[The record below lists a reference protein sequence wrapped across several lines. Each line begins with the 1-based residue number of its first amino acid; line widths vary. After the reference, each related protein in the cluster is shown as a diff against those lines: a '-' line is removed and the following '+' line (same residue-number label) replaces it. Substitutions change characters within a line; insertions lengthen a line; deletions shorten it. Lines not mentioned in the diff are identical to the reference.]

1 MIFVRSEVDWW
12 YLVKV
17 NLLVKGV
24 GEGGVGELGRLARL
38 QSPWIRQVPGD
49 GADISKVL
57 EDTGDGDDMQGHKLV
72 MML

>member
-49 GADISKVL
+49 GVD
-57 EDTGDGDDMQGHKLV
+57 V
-72 MML
+72 M

>member
-1 MIFVRSEVDWW
+1 MIFVRSEVDWG

-24 GEGGVGELGRLARL
+24 GEGGVGELGGLTRL

-49 GADISKVL
+49 GVD
-57 EDTGDGDDMQGHKLV
+57 V
-72 MML
+72 M